1 MLSKNVDILVLACTP
16 DKRLGVNWRIA
27 AMTNGFSCQIVQS
40 PQLEQILAD
49 HAPSIVLYHLS
60 SAETKAGNPLQHL
73 HRDFPSARFIV
84 MTDIPSNCEGIETL
98 RHGAYGYCNAHI
110 SGHLLQRVLTT
121 VANGEV
127 WVGWKLMQNLLKQ
140 LETTEPAQDPQPE
153 GIFASLTE
161 REWQI
166 VQMVADGEN
175 NKHIAT
181 KLDISE
187 RTVKHH
193 LTTIFRKTGTKDRLN
208 LALELKKNSVLTH

>member
-1 MLSKNVDILVLACTP
+1 MRSKNVDIPVLACTP

-27 AMTNGFSCQIVQS
+27 AMKNGLSCKIIQP

-49 HAPSIVLYHLS
+49 QTPSIVLYHLAS
-60 SAETKAGNPLQHL
+60 SEAQAGNPVVQL
-73 HRDFPSARFIV
+73 HRNFPSARFIV
-84 MTDIPSNCEGIETL
+84 MTDIPSNMEGIQTL

-110 SGHLLQRVLTT
+110 SGTLLQRVLTA

-127 WVGWKLMQNLLKQ
+127 WVGWKLMQSLLQQ
-140 LETTEPAQDPQPE
+140 LETGDTILEPEPD

-166 VQMVADGEN
+166 VQMVAEGEN

-208 LALELKKNSVLTH
+208 LALELKKNSVFTH